1 MRVFFC
7 KKVSKYA
14 FHPVIIVNPMVELL
28 EHWRQAKSPPEIG
41 KSKSRRR
48 ERERKWFVF
57 YHGKRE
63 LGACTVRGS
72 FPGEIE
78 ATVEL
83 LAGENNIPQEAIRVA
98 VEKR

>member
-1 MRVFFC
+1 M
-7 KKVSKYA
+7 K
-14 FHPVIIVNPMVELL
+14 E
-28 EHWRQAKSPPEIG
+28 
-41 KSKSRRR
+41 
-48 ERERKWFVF
+48 KWFVF
-57 YHGKRE
+57 YHGERE
-63 LGACTVRGS
+63 LSACTVRGS

>member
-1 MRVFFC
+1 M
-7 KKVSKYA
+7 K
-14 FHPVIIVNPMVELL
+14 E
-28 EHWRQAKSPPEIG
+28 
-41 KSKSRRR
+41 
-48 ERERKWFVF
+48 KWFVF